1 MSNSILNKAKD
12 TFIQEQVEDSFN
24 DYKFIMSVLYD
35 HFKNEVNKMSEKE
48 FKDYLENELG
58 YSEEMI
64 SNLFKLEAVQQWKRD
79 HTKALSDNFARSTD

>member
-12 TFIQEQVEDSFN
+12 TFIEDQVQNSFD

-64 SNLFKLEAVQQWKRD
+64 SNLFKLEAVQQ
-79 HTKALSDNFARSTD
+79 

>member
-12 TFIQEQVEDSFN
+12 TFIQEQVEDSFD
-24 DYKFIMSVLYD
+24 DYKFIMSVLYN

-64 SNLFKLEAVQQWKRD
+64 SNLFKLEAVQQ
-79 HTKALSDNFARSTD
+79 

>member
-1 MSNSILNKAKD
+1 MSNTILNKAKD

-64 SNLFKLEAVQQWKRD
+64 SNLFKLEAVQQ
-79 HTKALSDNFARSTD
+79 

>member
-24 DYKFIMSVLYD
+24 DYKFIMSVLYEY
-35 HFKNEVNKMSEKE
+35 FKNEVNKMSEKE

-58 YSEEMI
+58 YSDEMI
-64 SNLFKLEAVQQWKRD
+64 SNLFKLEAVQ
-79 HTKALSDNFARSTD
+79 S

>member
-1 MSNSILNKAKD
+1 MSNSTLNKAKD
-12 TFIQEQVEDSFN
+12 IFIQEQVEDSFD

-64 SNLFKLEAVQQWKRD
+64 SNLFKLEAVQQWA
-79 HTKALSDNFARSTD
+79 TK

>member
-64 SNLFKLEAVQQWKRD
+64 SNLFKLEAVQQ
-79 HTKALSDNFARSTD
+79 

>member
-1 MSNSILNKAKD
+1 MSNTILNKAKD

-64 SNLFKLEAVQQWKRD
+64 SNLFKLEALQP
-79 HTKALSDNFARSTD
+79 

>member
-1 MSNSILNKAKD
+1 MSNTILNKAKD

-64 SNLFKLEAVQQWKRD
+64 SNLFKLEALQPWAYQKQE
-79 HTKALSDNFARSTD
+79 HTKA

>member
-1 MSNSILNKAKD
+1 MSNTILNKAKD
-12 TFIQEQVEDSFN
+12 TFIQEQVEDSFD

-35 HFKNEVNKMSEKE
+35 YFKKEVNKMSKKE

-64 SNLFKLEAVQQWKRD
+64 SDLFKLEAVTQ
-79 HTKALSDNFARSTD
+79 

>member
-12 TFIQEQVEDSFN
+12 TFIEDQVQNSFD

-64 SNLFKLEAVQQWKRD
+64 SGLFKLEVA
-79 HTKALSDNFARSTD
+79 

>member
-1 MSNSILNKAKD
+1 MSNSTLNKAKD
-12 TFIQEQVEDSFN
+12 IFIQEQVEDSFD

-35 HFKNEVNKMSEKE
+35 HFKNEVNEMSEKE

-64 SNLFKLEAVQQWKRD
+64 SNLFKLEAVQQ
-79 HTKALSDNFARSTD
+79 